1 MSGAFGSYLRTA
13 IATILLGAILGA
25 LFYVGLFLWQH
36 QEVLPCAAAG
46 LLGPDEV
53 GYACPTSAA
62 LSRGVW
68 LGALSGSLFGAGV
81 GALGIYVL
89 ARRQRRL
96 HQALTS

>member
-1 MSGAFGSYLRTA
+1 MKEMLWSYVRTA
-13 IATILLGAILGA
+13 LAAVLLGATLGA
-25 LFYVGLFLWQH
+25 LFYVGLFFWQH

-46 LLGPDEV
+46 LLGPQDM

-68 LGALSGSLFGAGV
+68 VGALVGSFVGAAV

-89 ARRQRRL
+89 ARRQRLMR
-96 HQALTS
+96 SVSG